1 MGLIK
6 DRNGKGL
13 TEGEEIKKRLQ
24 ENTEELYKKVSM
36 TQIMVMMWSFTL
48 IQTSWSV
55 KSSGP

>member
-1 MGLIK
+1 MSIIK

-36 TQIMVMMWSFTL
+36 TQIMVMMWSFTC
-48 IQTSWSV
+48 SV
-55 KSSGP
+55 RSSRP